1 MRPKNVSVS
10 GLSKRFYMP
19 VNFLGMTGYTGID
32 DATMTTRPQ
41 DGTEAGFEKACTEF
55 VSSLSNL
62 PEGEFFFVDLWRK
75 GRLVFFLVP
84 FKNLYTSLWEMEQSM
99 IMWVK
104 IILL

>member
-1 MRPKNVSVS
+1 
-10 GLSKRFYMP
+10 
-19 VNFLGMTGYTGID
+19 MTGYTGID

-84 FKNLYTSLWEMEQSM
+84 FKNLYTSLWEMEQKMATADELLGKLNKFLDKWEAKLDSRRC
-99 IMWVK
+99 V
-104 IILL
+104 IL